1 MLRNRSIWVR
11 ARITRAAFDDLCP
24 GDAPLSP
31 STMDNQT
38 RSENSRRK
46 AIDAALSILTREG
59 IGGLTFDA
67 LSRESGISKGGL
79 LHQFRNKHGVLR
91 ALLDRHREEFEQIA
105 REHLAAGGAARVE
118 PVLSAQ
124 IAIFRESINQPHS
137 VARAVLAAM
146 VESPDLLDDLKNDD
160 AEKMKQLQSEAKDL
174 ELSLLRY
181 FAASGIAFNSLLGLS
196 AMPETLRDRLFERL
210 LDDTRW

>member
-1 MLRNRSIWVR
+1 
-11 ARITRAAFDDLCP
+11 
-24 GDAPLSP
+24 
-31 STMDNQT
+31 MDNQT
-38 RSENSRRK
+38 RSEISRKK

-59 IGGLTFDA
+59 IGGLTFDS

-91 ALLDRHREEFEQIA
+91 ALLERHREQFEQIA

-146 VESPDLLDDLKNDD
+146 VESPALLDDLKTED
-160 AEKMKQLQSEAKDL
+160 AAKMEQMQAEAKDL

-196 AMPETLRDRLFERL
+196 AMPDTLRDRLFDRL
-210 LDDTRW
+210 LDDEKW